1 MQWLMLQQDEP
12 DDFVIATGLQYSV
25 RDFVDIAYD
34 YLGKK
39 IRWEAALQE
48 KDMIL
53 KQESSLFLLILD
65 IRPSEVETLL
75 GDPSKARKSCL
86 GKINSKKWFMK

>member
-1 MQWLMLQQDEP
+1 MVMLQQDEP

-39 IRWEAALQE
+39 DKMGR
-48 KDMIL
+48 
-53 KQESSLFLLILD
+53 
-65 IRPSEVETLL
+65 
-75 GDPSKARKSCL
+75 
-86 GKINSKKWFMK
+86 